1 MANDASQVAVAQP
14 KVGGAVFVA
23 PAGTKVPTDA
33 TTALDAAFVSMGF
46 ITTDGVTI
54 AEERTTSDL
63 GAWGGTVVR
72 STQDTYKETMT
83 FTPMQMSLEV
93 DRIAYGSDNV
103 AGSSTA
109 YSVYSGPAS
118 PGACVV
124 VVETIEND
132 STRAR
137 YVAPRAE
144 LTGRGN
150 RTLNG
155 TGPSMPQLTYLLSP
169 DENEYCHHRYVTA
182 V

>member
-1 MANDASQVAVAQP
+1 MANDASKVAVAQP

-33 TTALDAAFVSMGF
+33 TTALDAAFVNMGF
-46 ITTDGVTI
+46 ITTDGVVI
-54 AEERTTSDL
+54 AEERAASDL
-63 GAWGGTVVR
+63 GSWGGVVVR
-72 STQDTYKETMT
+72 TTQDSFKETLT
-83 FTPMQMSLEV
+83 FTPMQMSIEV
-93 DRIAYGSDNV
+93 DRIAYGPDNV
-103 AGSSTA
+103 TGSGTTYA
-109 YSVYSGPAS
+109 VHSGPAS

-132 STRAR
+132 STKAR
-137 YVAPRAE
+137 YVAPSAE

-169 DENEYCHHRYVTA
+169 DENGYCHHKYVA
-182 V
+182 AA